1 MTDTRIV
8 TTTYRYKQPAATRAA
23 ETTDQQAMIH
33 NEALREQF
41 ERKFSGEIF
50 IYVAVGHELGIVAA
64 VPGGRIHLIPAEI
77 VCGERDEISKLA
89 RKLNQDRLRVP
100 AWVVQDILSNQ
111 AAKARRRQR
120 YQYYHAD
127 LRPIH
132 PGV

>member
-50 IYVAVGHELGIVAA
+50 IYVAVGHELAQLAQNRGCAS
-64 VPGGRIHLIPAEI
+64 
-77 VCGERDEISKLA
+77 DETRA
-89 RKLNQDRLRVP
+89 
-100 AWVVQDILSNQ
+100 
-111 AAKARRRQR
+111 
-120 YQYYHAD
+120 
-127 LRPIH
+127 
-132 PGV
+132 